1 MIFYELSFLSGILWI
16 HIKWIAI
23 LITLLL
29 IIISL
34 QKRLKLRHIFFL
46 IICLFSGLTFEH
58 FHNEYNLNK
67 DEFLKSNSNIS
78 TEVQFGSKIEK
89 QERQL
94 KGIFELSH
102 QPFVYYL
109 YSNNLKE
116 KDLENKSCVIKG
128 KIISVLNHTPY
139 VSISNVD
146 LNSCHITK
154 SKNIIE
160 KQRDF
165 IIKKLNNSS
174 LSHPEYVIALVTGD
188 VNGINTDFID
198 KVKDIGIYHLLAVS
212 GSHIATISFLIY
224 QPLVRLNIP
233 KVIINGLIILFL
245 SIFAYYTGFAP
256 SALRAILATTTVILI
271 SNKTKIASIDI
282 LGLIFLVMT
291 FFKPDYLYDIGFQF
305 SFIISFFIIISFPL
319 LKKLTF
325 IKNIFV
331 LTFIAQLSSTIISIY
346 HFNQIQWIGLLSN
359 LIFVPFYSFI
369 IFPLAIF
376 LFFAYHFV
384 SDTALPNLVFDKIY
398 IVHNKLLDLFLTFK
412 YYQIFIAPKSAVEF
426 SIFVLLIVLIYIFFC
441 YKKMKILFLFI
452 IVFIVLC
459 VFNVRPNVSTITFF
473 DVGQGDSLIFQTRK
487 QETVMVDTGGKEVKI
502 GNIDNHNIAKYHIIP
517 TLKQKRITK
526 IDHLIITHPHA
537 DHIGELPYI
546 AQHIRIKKLYINL
559 YSYSEIELI
568 KIKRLCKINNIEL
581 IDATTIQ
588 FIQLNNSKISFLHGD
603 IPNSNDKN
611 EHSIILLIEYQRYKM
626 LLPGDVT
633 KNNESKLMKI
643 YQLPKID
650 ILKVAHHGS
659 KTSSSESFIN
669 LIKPTISI
677 ISSGKNNKYHL
688 PNRETLQ
695 TLRSINSSILNT
707 QDAGE
712 ITIDLDHD
720 LDIKFKN

>member
-707 QDAGE
+707 QDVGE

>member
-1 MIFYELSFLSGILWI
+1 MIFYALSFISGILWI
-16 HIKWIAI
+16 HIKWVDV

-34 QKRLKLRHIFFL
+34 QKRLKLLHIFFL

-94 KGIFELSH
+94 KGIFELRH

-128 KIISVLNHTPY
+128 KLISGLNHTPY

-319 LKKLTF
+319 IKKLTF

-359 LIFVPFYSFI
+359 LIFVPFYIFI

-546 AQHIRIKKLYINL
+546 VQHIRIKKLYINL

-611 EHSIILLIEYQRYKM
+611 EHSIILLIKYQRYKM
-626 LLPGDVT
+626 LLLGDVT

-650 ILKVAHHGS
+650 ILKVGHHGS

-677 ISSGKNNKYHL
+677 ISNGKNNKYHL

-695 TLRSINSSILNT
+695 TLRSTNSSILNT
-707 QDAGE
+707 QDVGE

>member
-502 GNIDNHNIAKYHIIP
+502 GNIDNHNIAKYHIMP

-707 QDAGE
+707 QDVGE

>member
-1 MIFYELSFLSGILWI
+1 MIFYALSFLSGILWI
-16 HIKWIAI
+16 HIKWIAV

-128 KIISVLNHTPY
+128 KVISVLNHTPY

-256 SALRAILATTTVILI
+256 SALRAILTTTTVILI
-271 SNKTKIASIDI
+271 SNKTKIVSIDI

-369 IFPLAIF
+369 IFSIS
-376 LFFAYHFV
+376 H
-384 SDTALPNLVFDKIY
+384 
-398 IVHNKLLDLFLTFK
+398 
-412 YYQIFIAPKSAVEF
+412 IFI
-426 SIFVLLIVLIYIFFC
+426 
-441 YKKMKILFLFI
+441 
-452 IVFIVLC
+452 LC
-459 VFNVRPNVSTITFF
+459 VSF
-473 DVGQGDSLIFQTRK
+473 
-487 QETVMVDTGGKEVKI
+487 
-502 GNIDNHNIAKYHIIP
+502 
-517 TLKQKRITK
+517 
-526 IDHLIITHPHA
+526 
-537 DHIGELPYI
+537 
-546 AQHIRIKKLYINL
+546 
-559 YSYSEIELI
+559 
-568 KIKRLCKINNIEL
+568 CK
-581 IDATTIQ
+581 
-588 FIQLNNSKISFLHGD
+588 
-603 IPNSNDKN
+603 
-611 EHSIILLIEYQRYKM
+611 
-626 LLPGDVT
+626 
-633 KNNESKLMKI
+633 
-643 YQLPKID
+643 
-650 ILKVAHHGS
+650 
-659 KTSSSESFIN
+659 
-669 LIKPTISI
+669 
-677 ISSGKNNKYHL
+677 
-688 PNRETLQ
+688 
-695 TLRSINSSILNT
+695 
-707 QDAGE
+707 
-712 ITIDLDHD
+712 
-720 LDIKFKN
+720 

>member
-1 MIFYELSFLSGILWI
+1 
-16 HIKWIAI
+16 
-23 LITLLL
+23 
-29 IIISL
+29 
-34 QKRLKLRHIFFL
+34 
-46 IICLFSGLTFEH
+46 
-58 FHNEYNLNK
+58 
-67 DEFLKSNSNIS
+67 
-78 TEVQFGSKIEK
+78 
-89 QERQL
+89 
-94 KGIFELSH
+94 
-102 QPFVYYL
+102 
-109 YSNNLKE
+109 
-116 KDLENKSCVIKG
+116 
-128 KIISVLNHTPY
+128 
-139 VSISNVD
+139 
-146 LNSCHITK
+146 
-154 SKNIIE
+154 
-160 KQRDF
+160 
-165 IIKKLNNSS
+165 
-174 LSHPEYVIALVTGD
+174 
-188 VNGINTDFID
+188 
-198 KVKDIGIYHLLAVS
+198 
-212 GSHIATISFLIY
+212 
-224 QPLVRLNIP
+224 
-233 KVIINGLIILFL
+233 
-245 SIFAYYTGFAP
+245 
-256 SALRAILATTTVILI
+256 
-271 SNKTKIASIDI
+271 
-282 LGLIFLVMT
+282 LGLIFLVMII
-291 FFKPDYLYDIGFQF
+291 FNPDYLYDIGFQF
-305 SFIISFFIIISFPL
+305 SFIISFFIILSFPL
-319 LKKLTF
+319 IKKLTF
-325 IKNIFV
+325 FKNIFV

-369 IFPLAIF
+369 IFPLSIF

-384 SDTALPNLVFDKIY
+384 SDMTLINLVFDKIY

-412 YYQIFIAPKSAVEF
+412 YYQIFISPKSAVEF

-441 YKKMKILFLFI
+441 YKKLKILFLFV

-473 DVGQGDSLIFQTRK
+473 DVGQGDSLIFQTTK
-487 QETVMVDTGGKEVKI
+487 QETVMVDTGGKEIKI
-502 GNIDNHNIAKYHIIP
+502 GNIDNHNIAKYHIMP

-588 FIQLNNSKISFLHGD
+588 FIQLKNSKISFLHGD

-626 LLPGDVT
+626 LLMGDAT

-650 ILKVAHHGS
+650 ILKVGHHGS

-695 TLRSINSSILNT
+695 TLRSTNSSILNT
-707 QDAGE
+707 QDVGE
-712 ITIDLDHD
+712 ITLDLDHD
-720 LDIKFKN
+720 LDIKSKN

>member
-1 MIFYELSFLSGILWI
+1 M
-16 HIKWIAI
+16 
-23 LITLLL
+23 
-29 IIISL
+29 
-34 QKRLKLRHIFFL
+34 

-707 QDAGE
+707 QDVGE

>member
-1 MIFYELSFLSGILWI
+1 MIFYALSFISGILWI
-16 HIKWIAI
+16 HIKWVAV

-34 QKRLKLRHIFFL
+34 QKRLKLLHIFFL

-94 KGIFELSH
+94 KGIFELRH

-128 KIISVLNHTPY
+128 KLISGLNHTPY

-319 LKKLTF
+319 IKKLTF

-398 IVHNKLLDLFLTFK
+398 IVHNKFLDLFLTFK

-441 YKKMKILFLFI
+441 YKKMKILFFI
-452 IVFIVLC
+452 HYRV
-459 VFNVRPNVSTITFF
+459 
-473 DVGQGDSLIFQTRK
+473 
-487 QETVMVDTGGKEVKI
+487 
-502 GNIDNHNIAKYHIIP
+502 
-517 TLKQKRITK
+517 
-526 IDHLIITHPHA
+526 
-537 DHIGELPYI
+537 
-546 AQHIRIKKLYINL
+546 
-559 YSYSEIELI
+559 YSFM
-568 KIKRLCKINNIEL
+568 C
-581 IDATTIQ
+581 
-588 FIQLNNSKISFLHGD
+588 F
-603 IPNSNDKN
+603 
-611 EHSIILLIEYQRYKM
+611 
-626 LLPGDVT
+626 
-633 KNNESKLMKI
+633 
-643 YQLPKID
+643 
-650 ILKVAHHGS
+650 
-659 KTSSSESFIN
+659 
-669 LIKPTISI
+669 
-677 ISSGKNNKYHL
+677 
-688 PNRETLQ
+688 
-695 TLRSINSSILNT
+695 
-707 QDAGE
+707 
-712 ITIDLDHD
+712 
-720 LDIKFKN
+720 

>member
-146 LNSCHITK
+146 LNLCHITK

-707 QDAGE
+707 QDVGE

>member
-1 MIFYELSFLSGILWI
+1 MIFYALSFLSGILWI
-16 HIKWIAI
+16 HIKWVSF
-23 LITLLL
+23 LINLLL

-34 QKRLKLRHIFFL
+34 QKRLKLPHIFIL
-46 IICLFSGLTFEH
+46 IICLFSGLTLEH

-89 QERQL
+89 QDRQL
-94 KGIFELSH
+94 KGIFELRH

-128 KIISVLNHTPY
+128 KVISVLNHTPY
-139 VSISNVD
+139 VSISNID

-282 LGLIFLVMT
+282 LGLIFLVMII
-291 FFKPDYLYDIGFQF
+291 FKPDYLYDISFQF

-319 LKKLTF
+319 IKKLTF
-325 IKNIFV
+325 FKNIFV

-359 LIFVPFYSFI
+359 LIFDPFYSFI

-384 SDTALPNLVFDKIY
+384 SDMTLINLVFDKTY

-412 YYQIFIAPKSAVEF
+412 YYQIFIAPKSTVEF
-426 SIFVLLIVLIYIFFC
+426 SIFVLLIVLIYISFC
-441 YKKMKILFLFI
+441 YKKLKILFLLI

-487 QETVMVDTGGKEVKI
+487 QETIMVDTGGKEVKI

-517 TLKQKRITK
+517 TLKKKRITK

-581 IDATTIQ
+581 VDATTIQ

-611 EHSIILLIEYQRYKM
+611 EHSIILLIQYQRYKM
-626 LLPGDVT
+626 LLMGDAT
-633 KNNESKLMKI
+633 KNNESKLMKL

-650 ILKVAHHGS
+650 ILKVGHHGS

-669 LIKPTISI
+669 LTKPTISI

-688 PNRETLQ
+688 PNQETLQ
-695 TLRSINSSILNT
+695 TLRSTNSSILNT
-707 QDAGE
+707 QDVGE
-712 ITIDLDHD
+712 ITIDLDHA

>member
-1 MIFYELSFLSGILWI
+1 M
-16 HIKWIAI
+16 
-23 LITLLL
+23 
-29 IIISL
+29 
-34 QKRLKLRHIFFL
+34 
-46 IICLFSGLTFEH
+46 
-58 FHNEYNLNK
+58 
-67 DEFLKSNSNIS
+67 
-78 TEVQFGSKIEK
+78 
-89 QERQL
+89 
-94 KGIFELSH
+94 
-102 QPFVYYL
+102 YYL

-128 KIISVLNHTPY
+128 KLISGLNHTPY

-319 LKKLTF
+319 IKKLTF

-359 LIFVPFYSFI
+359 LIFVPFYIFI

-546 AQHIRIKKLYINL
+546 VQHIRIKKLYINL

-626 LLPGDVT
+626 LLLGDVT

-650 ILKVAHHGS
+650 ILKVGHHGS

-677 ISSGKNNKYHL
+677 ISNGKNNKYHL

-695 TLRSINSSILNT
+695 TLRSTNSSILNT
-707 QDAGE
+707 QDVGE

>member
-1 MIFYELSFLSGILWI
+1 MIFYALSFLSGILWI
-16 HIKWIAI
+16 HIKWIAV

-128 KIISVLNHTPY
+128 KVISVLNHTPY

-174 LSHPEYVIALVTGD
+174 LSHPEYVITLVTGD

-412 YYQIFIAPKSAVEF
+412 YYQIYIAPKSAVEF

-626 LLPGDVT
+626 LLLGDVT

-707 QDAGE
+707 QDVGE

>member
-1 MIFYELSFLSGILWI
+1 MIFYALSFISGILWI
-16 HIKWIAI
+16 HIKWVAV

-34 QKRLKLRHIFFL
+34 QKRLKLLHIFFL

-94 KGIFELSH
+94 KGIFELRH

-128 KIISVLNHTPY
+128 KLISGLNHTPY

-319 LKKLTF
+319 IKKLTF

-359 LIFVPFYSFI
+359 LIFVPFYIFI

-487 QETVMVDTGGKEVKI
+487 QKTVMVDTGGKEVKI

-546 AQHIRIKKLYINL
+546 VQHIRIKKLYINL

-626 LLPGDVT
+626 LLLGDVT

-650 ILKVAHHGS
+650 ILKVGHHGS

-677 ISSGKNNKYHL
+677 ISNGKNNKYHL

-695 TLRSINSSILNT
+695 TLRSTNSSILNT
-707 QDAGE
+707 QDVGE

>member
-1 MIFYELSFLSGILWI
+1 MIFYALSFLSGILWI
-16 HIKWIAI
+16 HIKWIAV

-109 YSNNLKE
+109 YSNYLKE

-128 KIISVLNHTPY
+128 KVISVLNHTPY

-291 FFKPDYLYDIGFQF
+291 FFKPNYLYDIGFQF

-346 HFNQIQWIGLLSN
+346 YFNQIQWIGLLSN

-459 VFNVRPNVSTITFF
+459 VFNVRSNVSTITFF

-626 LLPGDVT
+626 LLLGDVT

-707 QDAGE
+707 QDVGE

>member
-1 MIFYELSFLSGILWI
+1 MIFYALSFLSGILWI
-16 HIKWIAI
+16 HIKWVAF
-23 LITLLL
+23 LINLLL

-34 QKRLKLRHIFFL
+34 QKRLKLLHIFIL
-46 IICLFSGLTFEH
+46 IICLFSGLTLEH

-67 DEFLKSNSNIS
+67 DKFLKSNSNIS
-78 TEVQFGSKIEK
+78 TEVQFVSRIEK

-94 KGIFELSH
+94 KGIFELRH

-128 KIISVLNHTPY
+128 KVISVLNHTPY

-146 LNSCHITK
+146 LNSCRIT
-154 SKNIIE
+154 
-160 KQRDF
+160 
-165 IIKKLNNSS
+165 KKLNNSS
-174 LSHPEYVIALVTGD
+174 LSHTEYVIALVTGD

-282 LGLIFLVMT
+282 LGLIFLVMII
-291 FFKPDYLYDIGFQF
+291 FNPDYLYDIGFQF
-305 SFIISFFIIISFPL
+305 SFIISFFIILSFPL
-319 LKKLTF
+319 IKKLTF
-325 IKNIFV
+325 FKNIFV

-369 IFPLAIF
+369 IFPLSIF

-384 SDTALPNLVFDKIY
+384 SDMTLINLVFDKIY

-412 YYQIFIAPKSAVEF
+412 YYQIFISPKSAVEF

-441 YKKMKILFLFI
+441 YKKLKILFLFV

-473 DVGQGDSLIFQTRK
+473 DVGQGDSLIFQTTK
-487 QETVMVDTGGKEVKI
+487 QETVMVDTGGKEIKI
-502 GNIDNHNIAKYHIIP
+502 GNIDNHNIAKYHIMP

-588 FIQLNNSKISFLHGD
+588 FIQLKNSKISFLHGD

-626 LLPGDVT
+626 LLMGDAT

-650 ILKVAHHGS
+650 ILKVGHHGS

-695 TLRSINSSILNT
+695 TLRSTNSSILNT
-707 QDAGE
+707 QDVGE
-712 ITIDLDHD
+712 ITLDLDHD
-720 LDIKFKN
+720 LDIKSKN

>member
-1 MIFYELSFLSGILWI
+1 M
-16 HIKWIAI
+16 
-23 LITLLL
+23 
-29 IIISL
+29 
-34 QKRLKLRHIFFL
+34 

-94 KGIFELSH
+94 KGIFELRH

-128 KIISVLNHTPY
+128 KLISGLNHTPY

-319 LKKLTF
+319 IKKLTF

-359 LIFVPFYSFI
+359 LIFVPFYIFI

-546 AQHIRIKKLYINL
+546 VQHIRIKKLYINL

-611 EHSIILLIEYQRYKM
+611 EHSIILLIKYQRYKM
-626 LLPGDVT
+626 LLLGDVT

-650 ILKVAHHGS
+650 ILKVGHHGS

-677 ISSGKNNKYHL
+677 ISNGKNNKYHL

-695 TLRSINSSILNT
+695 TLRSTNSSILNT
-707 QDAGE
+707 QDVGE

>member
-1 MIFYELSFLSGILWI
+1 MIFYALSFLSGILWI
-16 HIKWIAI
+16 HIKWVAF
-23 LITLLL
+23 LINLLL

-34 QKRLKLRHIFFL
+34 QKRLELLHIFIL
-46 IICLFSGLTFEH
+46 IICLFSGLTLEH

-67 DEFLKSNSNIS
+67 DKFLKSNSNIS
-78 TEVQFGSKIEK
+78 TEVQFVSRIEK

-94 KGIFELSH
+94 KGIFELRH

-128 KIISVLNHTPY
+128 KVISVLNHTPY

-154 SKNIIE
+154 RKNIIE

-224 QPLVRLNIP
+224 HPLVRLNIP

-282 LGLIFLVMT
+282 LGLIFLVMII
-291 FFKPDYLYDIGFQF
+291 FNPDYLYDIGFQF
-305 SFIISFFIIISFPL
+305 SFIISFFIILSFPL
-319 LKKLTF
+319 IKKLTF
-325 IKNIFV
+325 FKNIFV

-369 IFPLAIF
+369 IFPLSIF

-384 SDTALPNLVFDKIY
+384 SDMTLINLVFDKIY

-412 YYQIFIAPKSAVEF
+412 YYQIF
-426 SIFVLLIVLIYIFFC
+426 
-441 YKKMKILFLFI
+441 
-452 IVFIVLC
+452 
-459 VFNVRPNVSTITFF
+459 NVRPNVSTITFF
-473 DVGQGDSLIFQTRK
+473 DVGQGDSLIFQTTK
-487 QETVMVDTGGKEVKI
+487 QETVMVDTGGKEIKI
-502 GNIDNHNIAKYHIIP
+502 GNIDNHNIAKYHIMP

-588 FIQLNNSKISFLHGD
+588 FIQLKNSKISFLHGD

-626 LLPGDVT
+626 LLMGDAT

-650 ILKVAHHGS
+650 ILKVGHHGS

-695 TLRSINSSILNT
+695 TLRSTNSSILNT
-707 QDAGE
+707 QDVGE
-712 ITIDLDHD
+712 ITLDLDHD
-720 LDIKFKN
+720 LDIKSKN

>member
-1 MIFYELSFLSGILWI
+1 MIFYALSFLSGILWI
-16 HIKWIAI
+16 HIKWVAF
-23 LITLLL
+23 LINLLL

-34 QKRLKLRHIFFL
+34 QKRLKLLHIFIL

-78 TEVQFGSKIEK
+78 TEVQFGSKIKK
-89 QERQL
+89 QDRQL
-94 KGIFELSH
+94 KGIFELRH

-116 KDLENKSCVIKG
+116 KDLENKSCIIKG
-128 KIISVLNHTPY
+128 KVISVLNHTPY
-139 VSISNVD
+139 VSISNID
-146 LNSCHITK
+146 LNSCHTTK

-233 KVIINGLIILFL
+233 KLIINGLIILFL

-282 LGLIFLVMT
+282 LGLIFLIMII
-291 FFKPDYLYDIGFQF
+291 FKPDYLYDIGFQF

-319 LKKLTF
+319 IKKLTF
-325 IKNIFV
+325 FKNIFV

-384 SDTALPNLVFDKIY
+384 SDMTLINLVFDKTY

-412 YYQIFIAPKSAVEF
+412 YYQIFIAPKSTVEF
-426 SIFVLLIVLIYIFFC
+426 SIFVLLIVLIYISFC
-441 YKKMKILFLFI
+441 YKKFKILFLFI

-487 QETVMVDTGGKEVKI
+487 QETIMVDTGGKEVKT

-517 TLKQKRITK
+517 TLKKKRITK

-537 DHIGELPYI
+537 DYIGELPYI

-559 YSYSEIELI
+559 YSYSKIELI

-611 EHSIILLIEYQRYKM
+611 EHSIILLIQYQRYKM
-626 LLPGDVT
+626 LLMGDAT

-650 ILKVAHHGS
+650 ILKVGHHGS
-659 KTSSSESFIN
+659 KTSSSASFIN

-688 PNRETLQ
+688 PNPETLQ
-695 TLRSINSSILNT
+695 TLRSTNSSILNT
-707 QDAGE
+707 QDVGE
-712 ITIDLDHD
+712 ITIDLDHG

>member
-1 MIFYELSFLSGILWI
+1 MIFYALSFISGILWI
-16 HIKWIAI
+16 HIKWVDV

-34 QKRLKLRHIFFL
+34 QKRLKLLHIFFL

-94 KGIFELSH
+94 KGIFELRH

-128 KIISVLNHTPY
+128 KLISGLNHTPY

-319 LKKLTF
+319 IKKLTF

-359 LIFVPFYSFI
+359 LIFVPFYIFI

-546 AQHIRIKKLYINL
+546 VQHIRIKKLYINL

-626 LLPGDVT
+626 LLLGDVT

-650 ILKVAHHGS
+650 ILKVGHHGS

-677 ISSGKNNKYHL
+677 ISNGKNNKYHL

-695 TLRSINSSILNT
+695 TLRSTNSSILNT
-707 QDAGE
+707 QDVGE

>member
-1 MIFYELSFLSGILWI
+1 MIFYALSFLSGILWI
-16 HIKWIAI
+16 HIKWIAV

-46 IICLFSGLTFEH
+46 IICLFFGLTFEH

-94 KGIFELSH
+94 KGIFELRH

-128 KIISVLNHTPY
+128 KVISGLNYTPY

-188 VNGINTDFID
+188 VNGINTDSID

-319 LKKLTF
+319 IKKLTF

-626 LLPGDVT
+626 LLLGDVT

-695 TLRSINSSILNT
+695 TLRSTNSSILNT
-707 QDAGE
+707 QDVGE

>member
-1 MIFYELSFLSGILWI
+1 M
-16 HIKWIAI
+16 
-23 LITLLL
+23 
-29 IIISL
+29 
-34 QKRLKLRHIFFL
+34 

-109 YSNNLKE
+109 YSNYLKE

-128 KIISVLNHTPY
+128 KVISVLNHTPY

-198 KVKDIGIYHLLAVS
+198 KVKDIDIYHLLAVS

-459 VFNVRPNVSTITFF
+459 VFNVRSNVSTITFF

-537 DHIGELPYI
+537 DHIGELPCI

-626 LLPGDVT
+626 LLLGDVT

-707 QDAGE
+707 QDVGE

>member
-1 MIFYELSFLSGILWI
+1 MIFYALSFLSGILWI
-16 HIKWIAI
+16 HIKWIAV

-109 YSNNLKE
+109 YSNYLKE

-128 KIISVLNHTPY
+128 KVISVLNHTPY

-165 IIKKLNNSS
+165 IIKKLSNSS

-412 YYQIFIAPKSAVEF
+412 YHQIFIAPKSAVEF

-459 VFNVRPNVSTITFF
+459 VFNVRSNVSTITFF

-626 LLPGDVT
+626 LLLGDVT

-707 QDAGE
+707 QDVGE

>member
-1 MIFYELSFLSGILWI
+1 MIFYALSFLSGILWI
-16 HIKWIAI
+16 HIKWVSF
-23 LITLLL
+23 LINLLL

-34 QKRLKLRHIFFL
+34 QKRLKLLHIFIL
-46 IICLFSGLTFEH
+46 IICLFSGLTLEH

-89 QERQL
+89 QDRQL
-94 KGIFELSH
+94 KGIFELRH

-128 KIISVLNHTPY
+128 KVISVLNHTPY
-139 VSISNVD
+139 VSISNID

-282 LGLIFLVMT
+282 LGLIFLVMII
-291 FFKPDYLYDIGFQF
+291 FKPDYLYDIGFQF

-319 LKKLTF
+319 IKKLTF
-325 IKNIFV
+325 FKNIFV

-346 HFNQIQWIGLLSN
+346 QFNQIQWIGLLSN
-359 LIFVPFYSFI
+359 LIFNPFYSFI

-384 SDTALPNLVFDKIY
+384 SDMTLINLVFDKAY

-412 YYQIFIAPKSAVEF
+412 YYQIFIAPKSTVEF
-426 SIFVLLIVLIYIFFC
+426 SIFVLLIVLIYISFC
-441 YKKMKILFLFI
+441 YKKLKILFLLI

-487 QETVMVDTGGKEVKI
+487 QETIMVDTGGKEVKI

-517 TLKQKRITK
+517 TLKKKRITK

-581 IDATTIQ
+581 VDATTIQ

-611 EHSIILLIEYQRYKM
+611 EHSIILLIQYQRYKM
-626 LLPGDVT
+626 LLMGDAT
-633 KNNESKLMKI
+633 KNNESKLMKL

-650 ILKVAHHGS
+650 ILKVGHHGS

-669 LIKPTISI
+669 LTKPTISI

-688 PNRETLQ
+688 PNQETLQ
-695 TLRSINSSILNT
+695 TLRSTNSSILNT
-707 QDAGE
+707 QDVGE
-712 ITIDLDHD
+712 ITIDLDHA

>member
-1 MIFYELSFLSGILWI
+1 MIFYALSFLSGILWI
-16 HIKWIAI
+16 HIKWVAV

-34 QKRLKLRHIFFL
+34 QKRLKLLHIFFL

-94 KGIFELSH
+94 KGIFELRH

-128 KIISVLNHTPY
+128 KVISGLNHTPY

-282 LGLIFLVMT
+282 LGLIFLVLT

-319 LKKLTF
+319 IKKLTF

-384 SDTALPNLVFDKIY
+384 SDMALPNLVFDKIY

-588 FIQLNNSKISFLHGD
+588 FIQLNNSKISILHGD

-626 LLPGDVT
+626 LLLGDVT

-650 ILKVAHHGS
+650 ILKVGHHGS

-695 TLRSINSSILNT
+695 TLRSTNSSILNT
-707 QDAGE
+707 QDVGE

>member
-1 MIFYELSFLSGILWI
+1 MIFYALSFLSGILWI
-16 HIKWIAI
+16 HIKWVSF
-23 LITLLL
+23 LINLLL

-34 QKRLKLRHIFFL
+34 QKRLKLLHIFIL
-46 IICLFSGLTFEH
+46 IICLFSGLTLEH

-89 QERQL
+89 QDRQL
-94 KGIFELSH
+94 KGIFELRH

-128 KIISVLNHTPY
+128 KVISVLNHTPY
-139 VSISNVD
+139 VSISNID

-282 LGLIFLVMT
+282 LGLIFLVMII
-291 FFKPDYLYDIGFQF
+291 FKPDYLYDIGFQF

-319 LKKLTF
+319 IKKLTF
-325 IKNIFV
+325 FKNIFV

-359 LIFVPFYSFI
+359 LIFNPFYSFI

-384 SDTALPNLVFDKIY
+384 SDMTLINLVFDKAY

-412 YYQIFIAPKSAVEF
+412 YYQIFIAPKSTVEF
-426 SIFVLLIVLIYIFFC
+426 SIFVLLIVLIYISFC
-441 YKKMKILFLFI
+441 YKKLKILFLLI

-487 QETVMVDTGGKEVKI
+487 QETIMVDTGGKEVKI

-517 TLKQKRITK
+517 TLKKKRITK

-581 IDATTIQ
+581 VDATTIQ

-611 EHSIILLIEYQRYKM
+611 EHSIILLIQYQRYKM
-626 LLPGDVT
+626 LLMGDAT
-633 KNNESKLMKI
+633 KNNESKLMKL

-650 ILKVAHHGS
+650 ILKVGHHGS

-669 LIKPTISI
+669 LTKPTISI

-688 PNRETLQ
+688 PNQETLQ
-695 TLRSINSSILNT
+695 TLRSTNSSILNT
-707 QDAGE
+707 QDVGE
-712 ITIDLDHD
+712 ITIDLDHA

>member
-146 LNSCHITK
+146 LNSCHITN

-707 QDAGE
+707 QDVGE

>member
-128 KIISVLNHTPY
+128 KLISGLNHTPY

-707 QDAGE
+707 QDVGE

>member
-1 MIFYELSFLSGILWI
+1 MIFYALSFISGILWI
-16 HIKWIAI
+16 HIKWVAV

-34 QKRLKLRHIFFL
+34 QKRLKLLHIFFL

-94 KGIFELSH
+94 KGIFELRH

-128 KIISVLNHTPY
+128 KLISGLNHTPY

-319 LKKLTF
+319 IKKLTF

-626 LLPGDVT
+626 LLLGDVT

-650 ILKVAHHGS
+650 ILKVGHHGS

-677 ISSGKNNKYHL
+677 ISNGKNNKYHL

-695 TLRSINSSILNT
+695 TLRSTNSSILNT
-707 QDAGE
+707 QDVGE

>member
-1 MIFYELSFLSGILWI
+1 M
-16 HIKWIAI
+16 
-23 LITLLL
+23 L

-707 QDAGE
+707 QDVGE